1 MVIVLAD
8 VANLASTA
16 LTIAIQRDWI
26 VVITGYNRGHLA
38 GEKISFMVNAHIGS
52 YSISVL
58 SRLCIIDSRMTGRH
72 WACIP
77 ITVLRYFLVL
87 PGKALVS
94 HNNNDDKTGCHTA
107 ACCIFVYLN
116 QSASLRRLL

>member
-38 GEKISFMVNAHIGS
+38 GEGIHSSVHAHVCLHSTLSHTGHAP
-52 YSISVL
+52 YKYLKNVKYWSVSAL
-58 SRLCIIDSRMTGRH
+58 ADSPH
-72 WACIP
+72 VEA
-77 ITVLRYFLVL
+77 
-87 PGKALVS
+87 
-94 HNNNDDKTGCHTA
+94 H
-107 ACCIFVYLN
+107 
-116 QSASLRRLL
+116 

>member
-38 GEKISFMVNAHIGS
+38 GEEFRSLFS
-52 YSISVL
+52 
-58 SRLCIIDSRMTGRH
+58 SRWIVFHVFHGL
-72 WACIP
+72 
-77 ITVLRYFLVL
+77 
-87 PGKALVS
+87 
-94 HNNNDDKTGCHTA
+94 
-107 ACCIFVYLN
+107 
-116 QSASLRRLL
+116 ASLAMLDKYSNYTENRVLLRFLPLLKVL

>member
-38 GEKISFMVNAHIGS
+38 GEKMFLWFRIVFCP
-52 YSISVL
+52 L
-58 SRLCIIDSRMTGRH
+58 LCIGDLRVTG
-72 WACIP
+72 
-77 ITVLRYFLVL
+77 
-87 PGKALVS
+87 K
-94 HNNNDDKTGCHTA
+94 
-107 ACCIFVYLN
+107 
-116 QSASLRRLL
+116 SLAWI

>member
-38 GEKISFMVNAHIGS
+38 GKGIHSLLMYILVVCHVCHGFQSGTGLFLLMLK
-52 YSISVL
+52 VL
-58 SRLCIIDSRMTGRH
+58 
-72 WACIP
+72 
-77 ITVLRYFLVL
+77 
-87 PGKALVS
+87 
-94 HNNNDDKTGCHTA
+94 
-107 ACCIFVYLN
+107 
-116 QSASLRRLL
+116 

>member
-38 GEKISFMVNAHIGS
+38 GGS
-52 YSISVL
+52 ILLL
-58 SRLCIIDSRMTGRH
+58 SL
-72 WACIP
+72 
-77 ITVLRYFLVL
+77 LVE
-87 PGKALVS
+87 VV
-94 HNNNDDKTGCHTA
+94 D
-107 ACCIFVYLN
+107 
-116 QSASLRRLL
+116 

>member
-38 GEKISFMVNAHIGS
+38 GKGIWCLCPFLFLKTILWKHANLSVV
-52 YSISVL
+52 VL
-58 SRLCIIDSRMTGRH
+58 SL
-72 WACIP
+72 
-77 ITVLRYFLVL
+77 
-87 PGKALVS
+87 
-94 HNNNDDKTGCHTA
+94 
-107 ACCIFVYLN
+107 IF
-116 QSASLRRLL
+116 

>member
-38 GEKISFMVNAHIGS
+38 GE
-52 YSISVL
+52 
-58 SRLCIIDSRMTGRH
+58 TGRP
-72 WACIP
+72 ATRYY
-77 ITVLRYFLVL
+77 ITRDCCFCF
-87 PGKALVS
+87 
-94 HNNNDDKTGCHTA
+94 GC
-107 ACCIFVYLN
+107 
-116 QSASLRRLL
+116 

>member
-38 GEKISFMVNAHIGS
+38 GEGSFFVIAHIGWHYVFVTS
-52 YSISVL
+52 LHHCLCMIKRGNIRHWSIS
-58 SRLCIIDSRMTGRH
+58 
-72 WACIP
+72 
-77 ITVLRYFLVL
+77 
-87 PGKALVS
+87 ALAES
-94 HNNNDDKTGCHTA
+94 P
-107 ACCIFVYLN
+107 
-116 QSASLRRLL
+116 LLEAH

>member
-38 GEKISFMVNAHIGS
+38 GEGIHSLLKHIF
-52 YSISVL
+52 
-58 SRLCIIDSRMTGRH
+58 
-72 WACIP
+72 ACIP
-77 ITVLRYFLVL
+77 MFAAGIT
-87 PGKALVS
+87 GGA
-94 HNNNDDKTGCHTA
+94 
-107 ACCIFVYLN
+107 
-116 QSASLRRLL
+116 

>member
-38 GEKISFMVNAHIGS
+38 GEK
-52 YSISVL
+52 
-58 SRLCIIDSRMTGRH
+58 T
-72 WACIP
+72 
-77 ITVLRYFLVL
+77 ITH
-87 PGKALVS
+87 G
-94 HNNNDDKTGCHTA
+94 
-107 ACCIFVYLN
+107 
-116 QSASLRRLL
+116 

>member
-38 GEKISFMVNAHIGS
+38 GERNDFVG
-52 YSISVL
+52 
-58 SRLCIIDSRMTGRH
+58 
-72 WACIP
+72 
-77 ITVLRYFLVL
+77 
-87 PGKALVS
+87 AL
-94 HNNNDDKTGCHTA
+94 HDKKHDCK
-107 ACCIFVYLN
+107 
-116 QSASLRRLL
+116 

>member
-38 GEKISFMVNAHIGS
+38 GEEICYLCLALHPKSWNCIQNLLFTHFYSFCKSS
-52 YSISVL
+52 YESTLTSL
-58 SRLCIIDSRMTGRH
+58 
-72 WACIP
+72 
-77 ITVLRYFLVL
+77 FF
-87 PGKALVS
+87 
-94 HNNNDDKTGCHTA
+94 
-107 ACCIFVYLN
+107 CCFFFSKFK
-116 QSASLRRLL
+116 QKE

>member
-38 GEKISFMVNAHIGS
+38 GGS
-52 YSISVL
+52 IPTL
-58 SRLCIIDSRMTGRH
+58 RH
-72 WACIP
+72 WLILGEVSKVHSMFP
-77 ITVLRYFLVL
+77 I
-87 PGKALVS
+87 
-94 HNNNDDKTGCHTA
+94 
-107 ACCIFVYLN
+107 
-116 QSASLRRLL
+116 

>member
-38 GEKISFMVNAHIGS
+38 GMDITSVSILLICELEIIYTYCILLANKHVLYLLSKNTPHRRKKQLISAEFDGS
-52 YSISVL
+52 MLL
-58 SRLCIIDSRMTGRH
+58 S
-72 WACIP
+72 
-77 ITVLRYFLVL
+77 
-87 PGKALVS
+87 
-94 HNNNDDKTGCHTA
+94 
-107 ACCIFVYLN
+107 
-116 QSASLRRLL
+116 

>member
-38 GEKISFMVNAHIGS
+38 GKEIW
-52 YSISVL
+52 YW
-58 SRLCIIDSRMTGRH
+58 C
-72 WACIP
+72 
-77 ITVLRYFLVL
+77 
-87 PGKALVS
+87 
-94 HNNNDDKTGCHTA
+94 
-107 ACCIFVYLN
+107 
-116 QSASLRRLL
+116 RLLFLKIILWKHTNPPVLFCFYYYYFNKRYECHHEADRSGD